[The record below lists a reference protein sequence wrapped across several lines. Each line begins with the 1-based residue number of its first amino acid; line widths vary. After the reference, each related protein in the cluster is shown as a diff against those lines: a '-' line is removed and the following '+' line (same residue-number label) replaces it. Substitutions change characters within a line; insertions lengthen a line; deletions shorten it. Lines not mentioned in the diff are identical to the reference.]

1 MHSRAGEQSMGTS
14 RDREIRNV
22 KRWLPDFSIKAEPLD
37 VFWEQVKFYSLRL
50 KTQIFYGP

>member
-14 RDREIRNV
+14 HDREIRNV

-37 VFWEQVKFYSLRL
+37 MFWEQVKFYSLRL